1 MAQFQNLPIE
11 IFLSIFKQLSPQDL
25 KSAVLVSKS
34 WQEVGEDPA
43 LWTWAVVRVDSRHD
57 FEKFNIQRLQLLR
70 ELKVNCTRPAS
81 QYYNYCNWKDL
92 GIFQQ
97 LMHSGM
103 HELFKLIREIPTVR
117 RISGSSCENC
127 FSSVEPDLLV
137 SVFNS
142 LQELHVGWSGV
153 DLTSKQLE
161 LLFTAMAVETN
172 VESLYVCG
180 YCDLSETSPV
190 LLASAI
196 SNVKDV
202 TFGGFNV
209 GLQHVEAL
217 FSAIIAGDTPLTK
230 LKVSTYSTVRV
241 DPVILGRA
249 VNRLEEVTIYRNSG
263 ETISSDQISAIISI
277 LVEEETKLKVLRL
290 VEVRA
295 ADIEGVDQDLIRR
308 AVERVGEFYTIF

>member
-1 MAQFQNLPIE
+1 MTQFQNLPIE

-57 FEKFNIQRLQLLR
+57 FEKFNIQRLKLLQ

-81 QYYNYCNWKDL
+81 QYYSYWNVMILSDNQNQKCIWN
-92 GIFQQ
+92 
-97 LMHSGM
+97 
-103 HELFKLIREIPTVR
+103 ELFKLIREIPTVR
-117 RISGSSCENC
+117 RISGSCCENC

-137 SVFNS
+137 SVLNS
-142 LQELHVGWSGV
+142 LQELHLGWSGV

-161 LLFTAMAVETN
+161 LLFTAMALETN

-180 YCDLSETSPV
+180 NCDLSETSPV

-230 LKVSTYSTVRV
+230 LKVSTCSTVRV

-249 VNRLEEVTIYRNSG
+249 VNRLEEVTIYRNSV
-263 ETISSDQISAIISI
+263 ETIRSDQISAIISI
-277 LVEEETKLKVLRL
+277 LVEEKTKLKVLRL

-308 AVERVGEFYTIF
+308 AAEKVGEFYTIF

>member
-1 MAQFQNLPIE
+1 MTQFQNLPIE

-70 ELKVNCTRPAS
+70 ELKVNCTRLAS
-81 QYYNYCNWKDL
+81 QYYSYWNVMILSDNQNQKCIWN
-92 GIFQQ
+92 
-97 LMHSGM
+97 
-103 HELFKLIREIPTVR
+103 ELFKLIREIPTVR

-137 SVFNS
+137 SVLNS
-142 LQELHVGWSGV
+142 LQELHLGWSGV

-161 LLFTAMAVETN
+161 LLFTAMALETN

-180 YCDLSETSPV
+180 NCDLSETSPV

-230 LKVSTYSTVRV
+230 LKVSTCSTVRV

-249 VNRLEEVTIYRNSG
+249 VNRLEEVTIYRNSV
-263 ETISSDQISAIISI
+263 ETIRSDQISAIISI
-277 LVEEETKLKVLRL
+277 LVEEKTKLTVLRL

-308 AVERVGEFYTIF
+308 AAEKVGEFYTIF

>member
-1 MAQFQNLPIE
+1 M
-11 IFLSIFKQLSPQDL
+11 
-25 KSAVLVSKS
+25 
-34 WQEVGEDPA
+34 
-43 LWTWAVVRVDSRHD
+43 
-57 FEKFNIQRLQLLR
+57 
-70 ELKVNCTRPAS
+70 
-81 QYYNYCNWKDL
+81 L
-92 GIFQQ
+92 G
-97 LMHSGM
+97 
-103 HELFKLIREIPTVR
+103 
-117 RISGSSCENC
+117 
-127 FSSVEPDLLV
+127 
-137 SVFNS
+137 
-142 LQELHVGWSGV
+142 GV

-180 YCDLSETSPV
+180 NCDLSETSPV

-249 VNRLEEVTIYRNSG
+249 VNRLEEVTIYRNSV

-277 LVEEETKLKVLRL
+277 LVEEKTKLKVLRL

-308 AVERVGEFYTIF
+308 AVEKVGEFYTIF